1 MSSDINSLESF
12 INNVLLDKQWLS
24 LFITHFIFALF
35 ILFIG
40 LKISRYTSNYLRL
53 TLADKKLDCTVCEFI
68 TSIIYYLLITITVL
82 LSLNQLGV
90 KTASLIALLSAGSL
104 AIGLAFKGTLSHF
117 AAGLLLLILRPFKV
131 GDYIEGAGIAGTLE
145 SIQLFHCT
153 LKTVDNKYIVVPNSK
168 ILNGNITNFSH
179 YPERRIDLVIG
190 VSYQADLKQV
200 KQILETVVVGNEYV
214 LKYPQA
220 TIAVSELAGSSVNF
234 VVRPWV
240 NSVDSLRARYAL
252 IEAIKIEF
260 DKAGVKIPY
269 RQLSVHA
276 R

>member
-53 TLADKKLDCTVCEFI
+53 TLADKKLDSTVCEFI

-82 LSLNQLGV
+82 LSLSQLGV
-90 KTASLIALLSAGSL
+90 KTASLIALLSSVSL
-104 AIGLAFKGTLSHF
+104 AIGMALKGTLSHF

-179 YPERRIDLVIG
+179 YPERRIDLVIS

-214 LKYPQA
+214 LKYPKA

-240 NSVDSLRARYAL
+240 NTVDSLRARYAL

-260 DKAGVKIPY
+260 DKAEVKIPY
-269 RQLSVHA
+269 RQLSVHC

>member
-1 MSSDINSLESF
+1 MPSDVGSLEYI
-12 INNVLLDKQWLS
+12 INNVLFDKQWLS
-24 LFITHFIFALF
+24 LFITHFIFALI

-40 LKISRYTSNYLRL
+40 LKISRYASKYLHL
-53 TLADKKLDCTVCEFI
+53 TLANKKLDSTVCEFI
-68 TSIIYYLLITITVL
+68 TSIIYYLLITITML
-82 LSLNQLGV
+82 LSLSQLGV
-90 KTASLIALLSAGSL
+90 KTATLIALLSAGSL
-104 AIGLAFKGTLSHF
+104 AIGLALKGTLSHF

-131 GDYIEGAGIAGTLE
+131 GDYIEGAGIAGTFE

-153 LKTVDNKYIVVPNSK
+153 LKTVDNKYIVVPNNK
-168 ILNGNITNFSH
+168 ILNGNIINFSH

-220 TIAVSELAGSSVNF
+220 TIAVSELASSSVNF

-240 NSVDSLRARYAL
+240 NTVDSWRARCAL

-260 DKAGVKIPY
+260 DKAEVKIPY
-269 RQLSVHA
+269 RQLSVHC

>member
-53 TLADKKLDCTVCEFI
+53 TLADKKLDSTVCEFI

-90 KTASLIALLSAGSL
+90 KTASLIALLSSVSL

-179 YPERRIDLVIG
+179 YPERRIDLVIS

-220 TIAVSELAGSSVNF
+220 TIAVSELASSSVNF

-260 DKAGVKIPY
+260 DKAEVKIPY
-269 RQLSVHA
+269 RQLSVHC